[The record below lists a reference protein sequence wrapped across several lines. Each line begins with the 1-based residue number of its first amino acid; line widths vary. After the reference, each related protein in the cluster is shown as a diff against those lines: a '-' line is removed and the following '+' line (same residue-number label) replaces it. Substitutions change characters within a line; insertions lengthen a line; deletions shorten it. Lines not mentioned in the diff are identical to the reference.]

1 MLAPDAVRRIDEDR
15 NIRRQLCHFHRVLP
29 ILLEI
34 GWRPKSIP
42 AWLEKSIA
50 VLLRS
55 GETDQRWEKVVG
67 TVVALSRSGVTFED
81 PEKPL
86 MNLVLEHMMSRPPT
100 DRKEVIVDL
109 IDAGVGVNKSA
120 VGLALRGNMFELLG
134 LLGDKLKAAA

>member
-1 MLAPDAVRRIDEDR
+1 
-15 NIRRQLCHFHRVLP
+15 
-29 ILLEI
+29 
-34 GWRPKSIP
+34 
-42 AWLEKSIA
+42 LEKSIA